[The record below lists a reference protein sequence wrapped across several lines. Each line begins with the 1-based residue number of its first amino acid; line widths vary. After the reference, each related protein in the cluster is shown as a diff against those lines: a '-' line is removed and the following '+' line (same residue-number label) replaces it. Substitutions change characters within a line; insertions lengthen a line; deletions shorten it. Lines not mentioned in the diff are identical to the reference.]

1 MSETLESLPLRPKGA
16 LARLAASALAVTLAA
31 CGGGSGKSADM
42 GGYLGQLPPWDTYS
56 PKEADTAPTQ
66 TGATSSPATEVAD
79 QTTYNANGS
88 TTTTPNVSYS
98 CTTTPFS
105 ITKTP
110 DKIVS
115 YSPTAGTLWVGALV
129 QGKSYGAGNGPLLT
143 LPIAERGPMRIV
155 IKTLANDQ
163 NSRAVDRPSQA
174 SVESARGA
182 MIQNATLQNLST
194 PSTISYQ
201 LDSYHSEKEY
211 ALSMGLSGRY
221 MGFEAS
227 ASGSSSRTAAETTIA
242 VTFIQK
248 MYEVTVDPTSVPTPA
263 SFFGPDF
270 TQARLDEQT
279 ALGNIGPDNPPVF
292 VAGIV
297 YGRMMTFTFTSSAA
311 EKDMKATIE
320 TAYNGIGG
328 GGAADLTA
336 KQKTILQQAKI
347 RIASLGGDAQAT
359 LDMIRSGNWAD
370 YFTSNPPITS
380 AEPLS
385 YTLWTLANQPATV
398 TEATSFDVKTCL
410 PQGTAS
416 GAVSFPA
423 VQAFAAAPVASPY
436 EAAVGDFDGDGLTDL
451 VFNHRGVTNDVSV
464 AFGQWSA
471 VFEAPTQAVA
481 HPLTGLAEG
490 WANYTLHVADVDGD
504 GKDDL
509 VWNFIGTSNIV
520 HVGISKGD
528 GTFTFSSAPALNHTG
543 GWTVYGLQFGRLR
556 LPPVA
561 GGRQAMDFVW
571 HSVPYTANRSYTGIY
586 DPSTGEIALT
596 KFDAP
601 YTGWSSY
608 VTGVGDIDG
617 DEVDDLYWIRRNTP
631 FVHTA
636 FSDGAGGLA
645 FGPGWSTVYDYTGYT
660 PAVADGDGDGRE
672 DVVMVHTAWPRSSG
686 TTKDQVILRL
696 WQSDGDGTFTV
707 KPYCSIPSGYGTTW
721 VPTVADLTGDGAA
734 DVILNQLTATS
745 NTVTIAAS
753 TKQSAA
759 AWNTTGAVKQ
769 VHPAGSQE
777 DWSSFRMFVGQF
789 GGDLQRDL
797 VWVKTGA
804 SVRIAV
810 GLKI

>member
-1 MSETLESLPLRPKGA
+1 MSLPRDRSPLPS
-16 LARLAASALAVTLAA
+16 LPRLAAVLAAALAGA
-31 CGGGSGKSADM
+31 CGGGAGDKAANM
-42 GGYLGQLPPWDTYS
+42 GGYLGGLPSWTDY
-56 PKEADTAPTQ
+56 APALEEQPPEQ
-66 TGATSSPATEVAD
+66 TGPPSAATAEAADVTIYNDNGTTSVKTNVAF
-79 QTTYNANGS
+79 T
-88 TTTTPNVSYS
+88 
-98 CTTTPFS
+98 CTTTPYSF
-105 ITKTP
+105 TKTP
-110 DKIVS
+110 DQLVS
-115 YSPTAGTLWVGALV
+115 YSPSAGALWAGALV
-129 QGKSYGAGNGPLLT
+129 QGKTYRTGNGPLLS
-143 LPIAERGPMRIV
+143 LPVAERGPLRIV
-155 IKTLANDQ
+155 IKTLANAE
-163 NSRAVDRPSQA
+163 NSRTIDRPSQA

-201 LDSYHSEKEY
+201 LDSYHSESEY

-227 ASGSSSRTAAETTIA
+227 ASGSAARTAAETTIA

-279 ALGNIGPDNPPVF
+279 ALGNIGPANPPVF

-297 YGRMMTFTFTSSAA
+297 YGRMMTFTFTSSAS
-311 EKDMKATIE
+311 ESDMKATIE

-328 GGAADLTA
+328 GGAADLSA
-336 KQKTILQQAKI
+336 KQKKILQQAKI

-385 YTLWTLANQPATV
+385 YTLWTLSNQPATV

-410 PQGTAS
+410 PQSTAS
-416 GAVSFPA
+416 GGVSFPA
-423 VQAFAAAPVASPY
+423 VQAFATAPVGSPY
-436 EAAVGDFDGDGLTDL
+436 EAAAGDFDGDGLSDL
-451 VFNHRGVTNDVSV
+451 VFDHLGLTNDVSV
-464 AFGQWSA
+464 AFGQWSG
-471 VFEAPTQAVA
+471 VFEAPTPAVS
-481 HPLTGLAEG
+481 HPLTGLADG

-520 HVGISKGD
+520 YVGISKGD
-528 GTFTFSSAPALNHTG
+528 GTFTFSSAPALNQAG
-543 GWTVYGLQFGRLR
+543 GWTVYGLKFGRLR

-571 HSVPYTANRSYTGIY
+571 HSVPFTANRTYTGIY
-586 DPSTGEIALT
+586 DPSTGAIALT

-601 YTGWSSY
+601 STGWTPY

-617 DEVDDLYWIRRNTP
+617 DELDDVYWIRRNTP

-660 PAVADGDGDGRE
+660 PAVADGDGDGRD
-672 DVVMVHTAWPRSSG
+672 DVVMIHTSWPRSSG

-734 DVILNQLTATS
+734 DVILNELTATS

-759 AWNTTGAVKQ
+759 AWNTVGAVKQ
-769 VHPAGSQE
+769 VHPAGNQE